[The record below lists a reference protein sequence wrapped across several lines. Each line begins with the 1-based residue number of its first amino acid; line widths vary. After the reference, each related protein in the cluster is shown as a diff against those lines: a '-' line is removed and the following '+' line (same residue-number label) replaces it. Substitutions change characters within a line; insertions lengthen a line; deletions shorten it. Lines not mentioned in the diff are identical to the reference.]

1 MYHIPPPL
9 REYQCRAV
17 GDVLSTS
24 EPTCLVAPTGSGK
37 SRMGAEIAASLP
49 GRGAWIVHRR
59 ELLRQ
64 ARDLLARHGLD
75 DRVVPA
81 TVQSSEWPVADFVVI
96 DETHHMVSDE
106 WSQVFAHYS
115 GARTIGLT
123 ATPERADGRALG
135 DRFSRLVVAAHYS
148 DLLRD
153 GFLVDCRVLRPDEVL
168 NKGLA
173 LDPVDAYLKH
183 GEQRAGFVF
192 VQRVSQA
199 REIAERFRAAG
210 IEARAVTERC
220 STAERDAAIDGLAS
234 GQVRLLVNVYTLTEG
249 VDIPHASVCIL
260 ARPVGHVSQYLQI
273 AGRIL
278 RPCDGKQDALLI
290 DLTGASHL
298 HGLPTE
304 DRLYSLDGVG
314 IRRKSQSVTTCQLC
328 GASYESGPAACPACG
343 FVLPHKDWKPP
354 RVMNVE
360 LRAVYRGAATPDDAK
375 RREYERLRLEQIL
388 TLASVESVVVR
399 YRRLFGDSPLLSD
412 VSTMERRMEF
422 YRFQNQGG
430 TRGYK
435 AGYAHARYT
444 ALFGGRPPERI
455 LKEDFLFGPDY
466 SLLVRI
472 FTNVQKRALE
482 VIGQAV
488 GSKINVSF
496 PLSRVRE
503 IGARYVVYQIATRP
517 HDWVTPGAV
526 DRSHQT
532 LRAAAPSATR
542 DFMVRVRA
550 VDLLAFD
557 DHPHGIKHPTTE
569 SRTALFLHGTFKTL
583 EDLGIDDPTLR
594 AHMPTIRSRESVA
607 A

>member
-1 MYHIPPPL
+1 MYHAPPPL
-9 REYQCRAV
+9 RDYQSRAV

-37 SRMGAEIAASLP
+37 SRMGAEIAARLP

-64 ARDLLARHGLD
+64 ARDLLARHVLD
-75 DRVVPA
+75 DRVVPV
-81 TVQSSEWPVADFVVI
+81 TVQSSEWPVADFVI
-96 DETHHMVSDE
+96 LDEVHHYQSDE
-106 WSQVFAHYS
+106 WSGIFDHLPA
-115 GARTIGLT
+115 ARFIGLT

-168 NKGLA
+168 TKGLA

-199 REIAERFRAAG
+199 REIAERFRARG

-220 STAERDAAIDGLAS
+220 STADRDAAIDGLAT
-234 GQVRLLVNVYTLTEG
+234 GEVRLLVNVYTMTEG

-278 RPCDGKQDALLI
+278 RPCPAKQDALLI

-328 GASYESGPAACPACG
+328 GASYESGPTACPECG

-375 RREYERLRLEQIL
+375 RREYERLRAEQR
-388 TLASVESVVVR
+388 AKGHSVESVVVR
-399 YRRLFGDSPLLSD
+399 FRDLFGEAPNLDDVTHEERRQEYQRLAALGASKGYKSGFAGSRYQSIFGHWPSRDIMAKEVIEASNKNDNSGDTRDTAEELTVASISLPVTVHRLLSRLA
-412 VSTMERRMEF
+412 SARR
-422 YRFQNQGG
+422 
-430 TRGYK
+430 
-435 AGYAHARYT
+435 YARR
-444 ALFGGRPPERI
+444 GGRASLSAEIAALVEKHRDE
-455 LKEDFLFGPDY
+455 LKAELNQLE
-466 SLLVRI
+466 SL
-472 FTNVQKRALE
+472 
-482 VIGQAV
+482 
-488 GSKINVSF
+488 
-496 PLSRVRE
+496 
-503 IGARYVVYQIATRP
+503 
-517 HDWVTPGAV
+517 
-526 DRSHQT
+526 
-532 LRAAAPSATR
+532 
-542 DFMVRVRA
+542 
-550 VDLLAFD
+550 
-557 DHPHGIKHPTTE
+557 
-569 SRTALFLHGTFKTL
+569 
-583 EDLGIDDPTLR
+583 
-594 AHMPTIRSRESVA
+594 
-607 A
+607 

>member
-1 MYHIPPPL
+1 MYHHPPPL
-9 REYQCRAV
+9 REYQSRAV

-37 SRMGAEIAASLP
+37 SRMGAEIAARLP

-75 DRVVPA
+75 DRVTPV
-81 TVQSSEWPVADFVVI
+81 TVQSSEWPVADFVVL
-96 DETHHMVSDE
+96 DELHHYMSDE
-106 WSQVFAHYS
+106 WSGIFDHLPA
-115 GARTIGLT
+115 ARFIGLT

-168 NKGLA
+168 SKGLA

-199 REIAERFRAAG
+199 KEIAERFRAAG

-234 GQVRLLVNVYTLTEG
+234 GEVRLLVNVYTLTEG

-278 RPCDGKQDALLI
+278 RPCPAKQDALLI

-304 DRLYSLDGVG
+304 DRIYSLDGVG

-328 GASYESGPAACPACG
+328 GASYESGPTACPECG

-375 RREYERLRLEQIL
+375 RREYERLRAEQRA
-388 TLASVESVVVR
+388 TGRSVESVVVR
-399 YRRLFGDSPLLSD
+399 FRDLFGEAPNLDDVTIAERRDEYRRLAKIGA
-412 VSTMERRMEF
+412 
-422 YRFQNQGG
+422 QK
-430 TRGYK
+430 GYNGNF
-435 AGYAHARYT
+435 A
-444 ALFGGRPPERI
+444 
-455 LKEDFLFGPDY
+455 
-466 SLLVRI
+466 
-472 FTNVQKRALE
+472 
-482 VIGQAV
+482 
-488 GSKINVSF
+488 
-496 PLSRVRE
+496 
-503 IGARYVVYQIATRP
+503 GARYKSIFGTWP
-517 HDWVTPGAV
+517 NGKVTGPFDSVELLSELSRRRRGLRGDALLIEC
-526 DRSHQT
+526 REQ
-532 LRAAAPSATR
+532 LRAARPGELHDVLVSVTAALAWREELPEAYIKRFVESYFAAPRTGPYAAVWQQVDGAIASAR
-542 DFMVRVRA
+542 AKRRVTAPRPPWA
-550 VDLLAFD
+550 DLYGLGEVDLDEFIA
-557 DHPHGIKHPTTE
+557 E
-569 SRTALFLHGTFKTL
+569 A
-583 EDLGIDDPTLR
+583 
-594 AHMPTIRSRESVA
+594 VA
-607 A
+607 ARRSGQLGAA